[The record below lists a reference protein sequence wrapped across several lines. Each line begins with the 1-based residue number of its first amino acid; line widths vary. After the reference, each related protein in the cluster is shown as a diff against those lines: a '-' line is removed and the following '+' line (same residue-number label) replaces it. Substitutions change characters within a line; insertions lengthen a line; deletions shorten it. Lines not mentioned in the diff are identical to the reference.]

1 MIEHLSEGLPV
12 LVIVPGGIL
21 LGQWEQEILRFDPDA
36 EILLASG
43 THNWR
48 ADLGYFLEES
58 PQPEN
63 RRVVIAVDE
72 TAKTPDF
79 LNRVGGLDSALVI
92 IDECHNIGAP
102 GYTGVWEWNPN
113 KILGLS
119 ATPERMDSG
128 TSQVFSLCGEIVHE
142 YGIKQAIKDGYL
154 SKYHYYIQRV
164 SLTKDESDTY
174 DDQMDVVSRLL
185 AMHRNSEGTIDWKSL
200 PKHVQLK
207 IFEAKKIIK
216 KAVNKIEKCAEIV
229 EEHFVDDGSQRWLI
243 YCQDSD
249 QMSKVKTALQQ
260 RDISPI
266 YEYWSKADGAIID
279 GVKQRFQPE
288 ETLEMW
294 TSTGGVLLS
303 IKCLDEGVSIDEI
316 SHGIILASSK
326 NPREFIQRR
335 GRLLRLSENK
345 THAEIWDA
353 LVIPDSSTRHS
364 DFVLDEINRAL
375 EFSDMADGDEAK
387 IELTKIVNELG
398 LTGIVFGTE
407 D

>member
-1 MIEHLSEGLPV
+1 
-12 LVIVPGGIL
+12 
-21 LGQWEQEILRFDPDA
+21 
-36 EILLASG
+36 
-43 THNWR
+43 
-48 ADLGYFLEES
+48 
-58 PQPEN
+58 
-63 RRVVIAVDE
+63 
-72 TAKTPDF
+72 
-79 LNRVGGLDSALVI
+79 
-92 IDECHNIGAP
+92 
-102 GYTGVWEWNPN
+102 
-113 KILGLS
+113 
-119 ATPERMDSG
+119 MDSG